1 MNINKV
7 TGYNVFITGT
17 SFGISLLLQNGERT
31 KLSFTDAQ
39 VAMLHIDVLRNEDP
53 VYFNEKTSML
63 YTGEEEVGEGE

>member
-17 SFGISLLLQNGERT
+17 TYGISILLQNGERT
-31 KLSFTDAQ
+31 KLSFSDPQ
-39 VAMLHIDVLRNEDP
+39 VAMLHVDVLRNEDP
-53 VYFNEKTSML
+53 VFFNSKTNML